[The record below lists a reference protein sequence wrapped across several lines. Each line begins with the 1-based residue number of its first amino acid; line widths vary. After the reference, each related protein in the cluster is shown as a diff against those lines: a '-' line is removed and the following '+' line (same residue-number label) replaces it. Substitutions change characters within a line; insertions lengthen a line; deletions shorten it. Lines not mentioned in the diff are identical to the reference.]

1 MIKSMTGFASVDREI
16 ETAIIAV
23 TVRSVNHRHLDLHV
37 RLSSRLAALETGIRG
52 LVQKWVARG
61 RVELAVTIRVS
72 RSPVVRATLNRPL
85 VDALA
90 KAVAT
95 ATEGGLAS
103 GGLTVGDVLRFPQA
117 VVVEEEEIDED
128 SRKTLQLAVV
138 AEVERALEELDGM
151 RVREGGYLQIDLKD
165 RCAKVA
171 DLVEGLAAA
180 GEEGQTELLA
190 RLRGRITG
198 LSDNF
203 TVDDNLVAQE
213 VVRFVARSDVSEELT
228 RLRGHLN
235 HWAAL
240 SDAAEPCGRKLD
252 FLLQEMNREVNT
264 LGAKVEGMGASGLIV
279 DAKAELEKL
288 REQVQN
294 VE

>member
-37 RLSSRLAALETGIRG
+37 RLSSRLAAQEAEIRG

-61 RVELAVTIRVS
+61 RVELSVNIRVS

-85 VDALA
+85 VEALA

-128 SRKTLQLAVV
+128 SRKALQLAVM

-228 RLRGHLN
+228 RLRGHLH

-252 FLLQEMNREVNT
+252 FLLQEMNREINT
-264 LGAKVEGMGASGLIV
+264 LGAKVEGMGASELIV